1 MKKYTLLITLSF
13 CILLFFNQSEP
24 LQSQY
29 LLSLIDVTDE
39 MIGFSTAS
47 ITTAKYDSVV
57 KYAYFN
63 QYFMGNE
70 NLKNTEL
77 LIRMHDTSNTKGK
90 FPKIRIQYALAKAE
104 DNLVLL
110 SQDSIGYWIAI
121 TESLKVYNKWVHFTL
136 KNDSI
141 RGIVEAV
148 AIKIK
153 NMDTT
158 GIDSNRTVLVDFKLN
173 TR

>member
-1 MKKYTLLITLSF
+1 MKKYIYLIIVCF
-13 CILLFFNQSEP
+13 WIFLFFNQSEP
-24 LQSQY
+24 VQSQY

-39 MIGFSTAS
+39 MIGFPNAS

-63 QYFMGNE
+63 SYYFGNE

-77 LIRMHDTSNTKGK
+77 LVKMHDTLNTNGK
-90 FPKIRIQYALAKAE
+90 LPKIRIQYALAKAE

-110 SQDSIGYWIAI
+110 SQDSTGYWIAL

-141 RGIVEAV
+141 KGIVEAV

-158 GIDSNRTVLVDFKLN
+158 RADSDRTVLIDFKLN